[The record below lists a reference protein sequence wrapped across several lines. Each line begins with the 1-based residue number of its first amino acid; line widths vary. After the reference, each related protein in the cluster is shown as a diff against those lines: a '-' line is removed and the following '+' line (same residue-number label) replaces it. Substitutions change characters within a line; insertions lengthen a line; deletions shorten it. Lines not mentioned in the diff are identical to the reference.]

1 MHWQQ
6 HWPASSHEPHR
17 LRTLNLA
24 KDLQAAQAQSAESQ
38 SCQQSLKHLLHMLLS
53 CCRLHE
59 CLSTSSLALL
69 AAAVPAGCSCLQE
82 LDLSC
87 NTLVAATGPS
97 TCITTCARTD
107 SNSSSGGSSMVDHAW
122 PSFIDALVQ
131 PCCPQLQALVL
142 SSCSLGAAA
151 AAALTRLL
159 RAKSRST
166 LQQLRLAQCAGMGEV
181 RLGWLAMHARV

>member
-1 MHWQQ
+1 
-6 HWPASSHEPHR
+6 
-17 LRTLNLA
+17 
-24 KDLQAAQAQSAESQ
+24 
-38 SCQQSLKHLLHMLLS
+38 MLLT
-53 CCRLHE
+53 CCRLCE

-69 AAAVPAGCSCLQE
+69 AAAIPAGCSCLQE

-97 TCITTCARTD
+97 PCMTTCARND
-107 SNSSSGGSSMVDHAW
+107 SNSSSGASSVADHAW
-122 PSFIDALVQ
+122 ASFIDALAQ

-159 RAKSRST
+159 RAKSRSA
-166 LQQLRLAQCAGMGEV
+166 LQQLRLAQCVGMGEV
-181 RLGWLAMHARV
+181 GLGNKL